1 MWPVLHEFYREA
13 STVDRW
19 ALKILPVMAF
29 IFCRHKRPVG
39 TSWQMD
45 ETYIKVAGQWKY
57 LYRAVGKRGD
67 TVDVLL
73 TARRD
78 LAAARRYMERAIGLN
93 GLPEKITTDKSGAN
107 TAAIRSVTEDACLD
121 IELRQSKYLDNLVEQ
136 DHRAVKRIT
145 NPMLGF
151 NHFGVHKN

>member
-1 MWPVLHEFYREA
+1 
-13 STVDRW
+13 
-19 ALKILPVMAF
+19 
-29 IFCRHKRPVG
+29 
-39 TSWQMD
+39 MD

-121 IELRQSKYLDNLVEQ
+121 IELRQSK
-136 DHRAVKRIT
+136 
-145 NPMLGF
+145 
-151 NHFGVHKN
+151 